1 MARDILVI
9 VAGMVGVSTAWHLL
23 QRGHRVTLVDRNAP
37 GRETSFGNAGIIQR
51 EAVRPYRFPRDLAT
65 LTRVLPNRQVD
76 IRYQPYGMMRAAL
89 PLFQYWRNSAP
100 QRYARIVPE
109 YAALITRARDAHAE
123 MIDAAGAQSVIRK
136 DGYLEVFRTAEAF
149 DAECRQAEQ
158 DATEYDV
165 AYRVLDSAALA
176 KEEPDLA
183 AGLAGAIHW
192 TQPWTATDPGAL
204 VAAYAE
210 HFQQQGGHVIQAPL
224 ETLSRSGNGWRATI
238 GGETIAAEQVVL
250 ALGPWSAPWLD
261 QQGLHVPLFVKRGY
275 HMHYGTLDN
284 ARLRHWLMDSETGY
298 LLAPM
303 RAGIRL
309 TTGAELARHD
319 AQPHYQQ
326 LAAAEAVARTLFP
339 LGDRL
344 DPQPWMGARP
354 CTPDMKPVIGPAPG
368 LPGLWLAFGHGH
380 QGFTMGP
387 ITGKL
392 LGQMM
397 DGETAEMDMAPY
409 RADRF

>member
-1 MARDILVI
+1 M
-9 VAGMVGVSTAWHLL
+9 
-23 QRGHRVTLVDRNAP
+23 
-37 GRETSFGNAGIIQR
+37 
-51 EAVRPYRFPRDLAT
+51 
-65 LTRVLPNRQVD
+65 
-76 IRYQPYGMMRAAL
+76 
-89 PLFQYWRNSAP
+89 
-100 QRYARIVPE
+100 
-109 YAALITRARDAHAE
+109 
-123 MIDAAGAQSVIRK
+123 
-136 DGYLEVFRTAEAF
+136 
-149 DAECRQAEQ
+149 
-158 DATEYDV
+158 
-165 AYRVLDSAALA
+165 
-176 KEEPDLA
+176 
-183 AGLAGAIHW
+183 
-192 TQPWTATDPGAL
+192 
-204 VAAYAE
+204 AAYAE

-339 LGDRL
+339 GRPPRPATL
-344 DPQPWMGARP
+344 MGARP
-354 CTPDMKPVIGPAPG
+354 CTPDMKPVIGPAPACRVCG
-368 LPGLWLAFGHGH
+368 WPSGTATRASPWGRLPASCSG
-380 QGFTMGP
+380 
-387 ITGKL
+387 
-392 LGQMM
+392 
-397 DGETAEMDMAPY
+397 
-409 RADRF
+409 R